1 MFATAAYVVLLAAT
15 GSLFLWLG
23 YSVFVDRMR
32 GVPYPPGPKPIPFAG
47 NVHQLPK
54 TDFFKIYSSW
64 AKIYGQ
70 ILKFW
75 RLDKEVILTTR
86 PSTLF
91 SLTHAGPIVY
101 FYVFGRNFVVLSD
114 LDMVQDLL
122 GKRSSRYSTR
132 PRMVSINPSQ

>member
-75 RLDKEVILTTR
+75 R
-86 PSTLF
+86 
-91 SLTHAGPIVY
+91 AGPIVY